1 MTWTVTLKQLRA
13 AGACI
18 SGYNKLIHSL
28 QGKPFTEA
36 DWLREFHIRFAHK
49 EEIHLGFILDSNG
62 LDDALWAARCVV
74 GHDRDLRLFAVWC
87 ARQVAHHMTDR
98 RSLAAIDVAEKFAN
112 GAATVQELAGAEQDA
127 RSAANDI
134 TAKVAIQADAPWAAP
149 WAAAWAAADAAWL
162 DAGIAARTACNDAAD
177 ATGIAARTACNDDEE
192 ARKEARQAQE
202 AMFRQMLAGTAPW
215 QTPTEEAK

>member
-18 SGYNKLIHSL
+18 SGYNKLIRSL

-36 DWLREFHIRFAHK
+36 DRLRESHIRFVHK
-49 EEIHLGFILDSNG
+49 EEIHLRFILDSNG
-62 LDDALWAARCVV
+62 LDDALWAAQRVI

-87 ARQVAHHMTDR
+87 ARQVAHLMTDP

-112 GAATVQELAGAEQDA
+112 GAATVKELADAAWDAQRAADDIGA
-127 RSAANDI
+127 N
-134 TAKVAIQADAPWAAP
+134 VAYLTVPA
-149 WAAAWAAADAAWL
+149 WAAAWAAAATAAWL
-162 DAGIAARTACNDAAD
+162 GASSAGTAARDAANDAAD
-177 ATGIAARTACNDDEE
+177 AIEDINNKE

>member
-18 SGYNKLIHSL
+18 SGYNKLIRSL

-36 DWLREFHIRFAHK
+36 DRLREFHIRFAHK

-62 LDDALWAARCVV
+62 LDDALWAAQRVI

-87 ARQVAHHMTDR
+87 ARQVAHLMTDP

-112 GAATVQELAGAEQDA
+112 GAATVKELADAAWDAQRATDDIGA
-127 RSAANDI
+127 N
-134 TAKVAIQADAPWAAP
+134 VAYLAVH
-149 WAAAWAAADAAWL
+149 AWAAAATAAWL
-162 DAGIAARTACNDAAD
+162 GASSAGTAAREAAYDAAD
-177 ATGIAARTACNDDEE
+177 AIGDINNKE
-192 ARKEARQAQE
+192 ARKEASEAQK